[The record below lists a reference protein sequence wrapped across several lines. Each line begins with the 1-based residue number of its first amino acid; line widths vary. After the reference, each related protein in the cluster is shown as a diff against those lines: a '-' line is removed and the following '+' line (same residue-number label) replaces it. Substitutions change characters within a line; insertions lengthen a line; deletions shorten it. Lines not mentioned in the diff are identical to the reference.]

1 MAFKMLHK
9 WLNPAILIALLLLLA
24 ACGPTA
30 PATGIVSAAPAGHAP
45 QPKGTRITLRVG
57 TGDSGEGLKP
67 HQEIIARFEQENP
80 DIQVQVKSVV
90 GGDYYA
96 QLLAEIAAG
105 NAPDIMQVGDDAVPM
120 FVQKGAF
127 VDLGPFVK
135 GQYPLDSQIYLPG
148 VFGPGAWQGKRYLLP
163 KDFSPLAVYYNKKLF
178 DRYAVP
184 YPQDGWT
191 WPDFLEMAQ
200 ALTQDT
206 DGDGRPD
213 TWGVQLPAAWTTGFE
228 YWVAAAGGELISED
242 GAHFQGYMDSAA
254 AVAALRFYAELYGKY
269 RVAPPPADMNA
280 FGGGN
285 KEFADGKAAM
295 LIFGRWPESDL
306 RKDPAVDLGLVGMP
320 VGTERANVLFWSG
333 FGIYSGSLNQEAAW
347 RFLRFYAGEQ
357 GAEVWKDWGLPTVQ
371 SVAESAGLIGDPL
384 EGVWLRELA
393 NLKPRAYV
401 FTPHWGETADP
412 ALRRALERAILD
424 PRADAATLLKEAAR
438 QAQVALD
445 EKR

>member
-1 MAFKMLHK
+1 
-9 WLNPAILIALLLLLA
+9 
-24 ACGPTA
+24 
-30 PATGIVSAAPAGHAP
+30 
-45 QPKGTRITLRVG
+45 
-57 TGDSGEGLKP
+57 
-67 HQEIIARFEQENP
+67 
-80 DIQVQVKSVV
+80 
-90 GGDYYA
+90 
-96 QLLAEIAAG
+96 
-105 NAPDIMQVGDDAVPM
+105 
-120 FVQKGAF
+120 
-127 VDLGPFVK
+127 
-135 GQYPLDSQIYLPG
+135 
-148 VFGPGAWQGKRYLLP
+148 
-163 KDFSPLAVYYNKKLF
+163 
-178 DRYAVP
+178 
-184 YPQDGWT
+184 
-191 WPDFLEMAQ
+191 
-200 ALTQDT
+200 
-206 DGDGRPD
+206 
-213 TWGVQLPAAWTTGFE
+213 
-228 YWVAAAGGELISED
+228 
-242 GAHFQGYMDSAA
+242 
-254 AVAALRFYAELYGKY
+254 
-269 RVAPPPADMNA
+269 
-280 FGGGN
+280 
-285 KEFADGKAAM
+285 M